1 MQTVSIL
8 THSYV
13 DGYNR
18 QFKRLFGGGLERYI
32 RELCGVIHGMGL
44 RPVVHQLSYFEPF
57 RTSFEGTEVIGY
69 TYELGKVAAAF
80 EMMAEE
86 AEGLLIYASC
96 LWHPIR
102 FKPGSIG
109 ICHGINWDHG
119 SVQASTKDGITA
131 AFRQAI
137 QQLDRIVSVDSHFQT
152 YVRATCEFD
161 DLDKIMLLPN
171 SVDTAFYKPSRD
183 GRQNRARRRGYRVLV
198 PRRLSYERGVITMM
212 LAAEQLLQARRDL
225 VVEFAG
231 ELIDGTNIADA
242 FRLWHDSHPHKK
254 RIEQRAYSMDEMRQ
268 AYTAADVVVIPTIF
282 SEGTSLSCLEAMSC
296 GVPVVAT
303 NVGGLNDLIIDGL
316 NGWRVPPNATAIADA
331 ISSLL
336 DNKPLRRKF
345 SKLGRETA
353 LAFDSSRWRDSWQAV
368 IAQQLASAPQPAA
381 L

>member
-32 RELCGVIHGMGL
+32 RELCGVIHAMGL

-57 RTSFEGTEVIGY
+57 RTSFEGTEVIGH
-69 TYELGKVAAAF
+69 TYELGKVSEAF
-80 EMMAEE
+80 ESMAEE

-119 SVQASTKDGITA
+119 SVLMSTKDGIAA
-131 AFRQAI
+131 AFRQAV

-152 YVRATCEFD
+152 YARATCEFD
-161 DLDKIMLLPN
+161 DRDKITLLPN
-171 SVDTAFYKPSRD
+171 SVDTELYTPTSSA
-183 GRQNRARRRGYRVLV
+183 NRNQPRKRGYRVIV

-212 LAAEQLLQARRDL
+212 LAAERLLQTRGDL
-225 VVEFAG
+225 VIEFAG
-231 ELIDGTNIADA
+231 ELVDGTNIADA
-242 FRLWHDSHPHKK
+242 FRLWHESHPAKK

-268 AYTAADVVVIPTIF
+268 AYAGADIAVIPTIF
-282 SEGTSLSCLEAMSC
+282 SEGTSLACLEAMSC

-303 NVGGLNDLIIDGL
+303 DVGGLNDLVIDGL
-316 NGWRVPPNATAIADA
+316 NGRRVPPNSDAIADA
-331 ISSLL
+331 VDSLL
-336 DNKPLRRKF
+336 NDKPLRRKF
-345 SKLGRETA
+345 SKFGRETA
-353 LAFDSSRWRDSWQAV
+353 LSFDISRWRKSWME
-368 IAQQLASAPQPAA
+368 IIEQQLASRPAP
-381 L
+381 

>member
-32 RELCGVIHGMGL
+32 RELCGVIHAMGL

-80 EMMAEE
+80 ERMAEE
-86 AEGLLIYASC
+86 ADGLLIYASC
-96 LWHPIR
+96 LWHPIS

-119 SVQASTKDGITA
+119 SVLTSTKDGITS
-131 AFRQAI
+131 AFRQAV

-152 YVRATCEFD
+152 YARAMCEFD
-161 DLDKIMLLPN
+161 DMDKIILLPN
-171 SVDTAFYKPSRD
+171 SVDTASYTPSKNNQTNQPRK
-183 GRQNRARRRGYRVLV
+183 RGYRVLV

-212 LAAEQLLQARRDL
+212 LAAEQLLQSRSDL
-225 VVEFAG
+225 VIEFAG
-231 ELIDGTNIADA
+231 ELVDGTNIADA
-242 FRLWHDSHPHKK
+242 FRLWHDAHPAKK

-268 AYTAADVVVIPTIF
+268 AYAGADIAVIPTIF

-303 NVGGLNDLIIDGL
+303 NVGGLNDLVIDGL
-316 NGWRVPPNATAIADA
+316 NGRRVPPNSAAIADA
-331 ISSLL
+331 VNGLL
-336 DNKPLRRKF
+336 DDKPLRRKF

-353 LAFDSSRWRDSWQAV
+353 LAFDSSRWRDSWTAV
-368 IAQQLASAPQPAA
+368 IAKQLEARPAA
-381 L
+381 P

>member
-32 RELCGVIHGMGL
+32 RELCGVIHAMGL

-69 TYELGKVAAAF
+69 TYELGKVAEAF
-80 EMMAEE
+80 EAMAEE
-86 AEGLLIYASC
+86 ADGLLIYASC

-119 SVQASTKDGITA
+119 SVLTSTKDGIAA
-131 AFRQAI
+131 AFRQAV
-137 QQLDRIVSVDSHFQT
+137 QRLDRIVSVDSHFQT
-152 YVRATCEFD
+152 YARATCEFED
-161 DLDKIMLLPN
+161 RDKIMLLPN
-171 SVDTAFYKPSRD
+171 SVDTAHYTPSRD
-183 GRQNRARRRGYRVLV
+183 SSRNQARRRGYRVIV

-212 LAAEQLLQARRDL
+212 LAAEQLLEARSDL
-225 VVEFAG
+225 VIEFAG
-231 ELIDGTNIADA
+231 ELVEGTNIADA
-242 FRLWHDSHPHKK
+242 FRLWHDSHPAKK

-268 AYTAADVVVIPTIF
+268 AYAGADIAVIPTIF
-282 SEGTSLSCLEAMSC
+282 SEGTSLACLEAMSC

-303 NVGGLNDLIIDGL
+303 NVGGLNDLVIDGL
-316 NGWRVPPNATAIADA
+316 NGRRVPPNSTAIADA
-331 ISSLL
+331 VHDLL
-336 DNKPLRRKF
+336 NDKPLRRKF

-353 LAFDSSRWRDSWQAV
+353 LAFDISRWRESWTVV
-368 IAQQLASAPQPAA
+368 IAQQLLTHPAT